1 MLIDFLTGY
10 QHGAVISVDLQGIE
24 PLTKY
29 QVPEEDT
36 AGFNLY
42 NKRHHAHIVI
52 GCYLLMTYWSTD
64 RLTMSPFT
72 IFASLLC
79 KTNRFHVAMGLFR
92 NRSQRHQNV
101 VRISVTLS
109 TVPCVPYFV
118 LTTF

>member
-52 GCYLLMTYWSTD
+52 GCYL
-64 RLTMSPFT
+64 
-72 IFASLLC
+72 
-79 KTNRFHVAMGLFR
+79 
-92 NRSQRHQNV
+92 
-101 VRISVTLS
+101 
-109 TVPCVPYFV
+109 
-118 LTTF
+118 